1 MLLGVGE
8 FGERAAR
15 VAKKLTVS
23 HTAVS
28 MSMRRGE
35 RIVKEVDVAL

>member
-1 MLLGVGE
+1 VGE
-8 FGERAAR
+8 FGERATR

-28 MSMRRGE
+28 MSVRKGE
-35 RIVKEVDVAL
+35 RIVKEMNAERVER